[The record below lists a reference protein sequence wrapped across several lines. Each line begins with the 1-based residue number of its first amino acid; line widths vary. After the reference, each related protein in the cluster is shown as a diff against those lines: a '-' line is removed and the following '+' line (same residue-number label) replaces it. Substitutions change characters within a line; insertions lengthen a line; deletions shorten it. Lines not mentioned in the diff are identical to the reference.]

1 MKWNLET
8 RHQILL
14 EITNALITK
23 TSNQDFFSALTTAS
37 EKTFSL

>member
-14 EITNALITK
+14 EITNALISK
-23 TSNQDFFSALTTAS
+23 NIQPGFFFSIDKGF